1 MVILKE
7 KEIGD
12 AEENI
17 GAVGQGG
24 YHRGAP
30 WLWGMLRK
38 SSPNGPG
45 AWRAVTQ
52 DAYRTCVSA
61 QGSEHHGYF

>member
-17 GAVGQGG
+17 
-24 YHRGAP
+24 RGS
-30 WLWGMLRK
+30 GTKEGITER
-38 SSPNGPG
+38 
-45 AWRAVTQ
+45 
-52 DAYRTCVSA
+52 
-61 QGSEHHGYF
+61 HGCGEC

>member
-17 GAVGQGG
+17 RGSGTKEGG
-24 YHRGAP
+24 YHGAP

-45 AWRAVTQ
+45 AWRALTQ
-52 DAYRTCVSA
+52 GAYRTC
-61 QGSEHHGYF
+61 QCTGR

>member
-12 AEENI
+12 TEENI

-24 YHRGAP
+24 YHRIAP
-30 WLWGMLRK
+30 WLWGNVEEEFSKWARSLASGDTRCLQNMCQCTGR
-38 SSPNGPG
+38 
-45 AWRAVTQ
+45 
-52 DAYRTCVSA
+52 
-61 QGSEHHGYF
+61 